1 MIAHRALTPIQQAQ
15 AWITLLRLGPTAR
28 GILPFLLGAT
38 IAWSQGSPIN
48 IPVLLI
54 STFAVLCVMEMTF
67 LVNEYVDYGTDMLNT
82 GFHRLSGGSRVL
94 PSGLISKRATL
105 IAALGFMLIALA
117 AGAVLAFYY
126 HTGIYTIPL
135 GLLAIFIGVFYTAKP
150 FQFSYKGWG
159 ELAIWFSCGWLA
171 TMSGYYLQTGRF
183 DLMTSLVSLPG
194 GASVFLVILINE
206 VPDMVSDSIAG
217 KRNLAV
223 RLREKGVSILYI
235 TVWILCYLN
244 IVINVFFGVPLYNL
258 LLSLVLVP
266 LIAMTI
272 RSVVR
277 DKLAV
282 HTQEP
287 LSIQTT
293 LIDHLIT
300 IFYAVTFI
308 TAGLLAGRN
317 TASIVALIM
326 LFVVS
331 FGLEALSFISLKGL
345 KNLLK

>member
-1 MIAHRALTPIQQAQ
+1 MIARKALTPKQQIQ

-48 IPVLLI
+48 IQVLLI
-54 STFAVLCVMEMTF
+54 STFAVLCIMEMTF
-67 LVNEYVDYGTDMLNT
+67 LVNEYIDYGTDLLNT

-105 IAALGFMLIALA
+105 TAAVIFMLAALA
-117 AGAVLAFYY
+117 AGALLAFYY

-135 GLLAIFIGVFYTAKP
+135 GLLAIFIGVFYTARP
-150 FQFSYKGWG
+150 FKLSYMGLG

-171 TMSGYYLQTGRF
+171 TMSGYYLQTGHF
-183 DLMTSLVSLPG
+183 DLVTSLVSLPG
-194 GASVFLVILINE
+194 AASVFLVILINE
-206 VPDMVSDSIAG
+206 VPDMGSDAIAG

-235 TVWILCYLN
+235 AVWILCYLN
-244 IVINVFFGVPLYNL
+244 IIINVFFGVPAYSL
-258 LLSLVLVP
+258 LLSLALIP

-272 RSVVR
+272 RSVVK

-282 HTQEP
+282 NTLEP

-300 IFYAVTFI
+300 IIYAVTFI
-308 TAGLLAGRN
+308 AAGLIAGRN
-317 TASIVALIM
+317 TPSIVALAA
-326 LFVVS
+326 LFIFS